1 MWKLGNHL
9 LTSRVRLVIL
19 VVSLIPLAGLTT
31 SAQATPTAYTA
42 ATCSDYVTQADAQ
55 RAANTTDADGD
66 GIYCVISPR

>member
-31 SAQATPTAYTA
+31 SAQATPTAHTA

-55 RAANTTDADGD
+55 RAADTTDSDGD